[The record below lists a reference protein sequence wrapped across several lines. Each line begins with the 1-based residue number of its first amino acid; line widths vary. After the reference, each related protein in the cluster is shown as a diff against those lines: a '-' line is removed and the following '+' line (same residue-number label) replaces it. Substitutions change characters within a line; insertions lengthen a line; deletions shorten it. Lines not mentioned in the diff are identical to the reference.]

1 MKEVNTRETLPEVGR
16 GYVFIYSPFCGT
28 CHLARE
34 MLDIIEK
41 MREEDVFYEMNASLF
56 PDFMQEK
63 QVSSVPCLLVWK
75 DGKVEEKVYA
85 FESVTKIFNLMKEK
99 EKI

>member
-1 MKEVNTRETLPEVGR
+1 MKEVKERKVLPEVGR

-41 MREEDVFYEMNASLF
+41 MDGKDIFYEMNASLF
-56 PDFMQEK
+56 PEFMQEY
-63 QVSSVPCLLVWK
+63 QVSSVPCLLIWK
-75 DGKVEEKVYA
+75 DGGIEEKVYA

-99 EKI
+99 EKL